1 MSGGASGIGWWRRP
15 GWARPLPPLVV
26 DGLLAGGLG
35 LLSVTSALSDRR
47 RGANIPTLGLV
58 LLVALVP
65 ALLVRRRLPGTT
77 LAAVAGL
84 QVGMLALGMPPS
96 ANFAAELVAPYSV
109 AAHGSRRVRL
119 AAAAA
124 AGVAL
129 VAIALLPSGRWSR
142 GDALALMIAG
152 AGAWLLGSVL
162 RDRRAGVA
170 ELAERT
176 ARLERERELEAR
188 RAAAEERLRIAR
200 ELHDVVAHNLS
211 VVVVQAQAA
220 QRILDRDTDRA
231 RGVVVSIERTGR
243 EALDEMRRL
252 LGVLRAGKRRGGPA
266 LPRRRPGADR
276 LRRRSRR
283 RRPPGRRLRA
293 GVGPRPGR
301 HAGAGGAVRRR
312 PGRWAPAG
320 RRLPG
325 ARPAAA
331 GGRAGMSIRVLLA
344 DDQPLLR
351 TGFRMILEAE
361 PDIEVV
367 GEAGDGES
375 AVRLARRERP
385 DVVLM
390 DIRMPVM
397 DGVRA
402 TRELAR
408 EDGVRVL
415 ILTTFHLDEYVV
427 EALRA
432 GASGFLLKD
441 VPATELTGAIRVV
454 AAGDAVVAPAVTR
467 RLLDRFAHRLPSAQ
481 AGEGAPAPSAL
492 EALTDRELGVLRLV
506 ARGLSN
512 AEVAAEL
519 VVTETTVKT
528 HVHHL
533 LTKLGLRDRVQLVVV
548 AYEAGLVLPG
558 STS

>member
-1 MSGGASGIGWWRRP
+1 MSGRASGIGWWRRP

-109 AAHGSRRVRL
+109 AAYGSRRVRL

-220 QRILDRDTDRA
+220 QRILDRDADRA

-252 LGVLRAGKRRGGPA
+252 LSVLRAGEPSAGTDAGADGLFGPQPGLARIGELVEQVRSAGLPVTVRVEGAERPLTAAVDLSAYRIVQEALTNSLKHAGPASAEVVLRYRAADLELTVSDDGRGGA
-266 LPRRRPGADR
+266 ARLDGGAAPGSGHGLVGMRERVELFGGDLA
-276 LRRRSRR
+276 
-283 RRPPGRRLRA
+283 A
-293 GVGPRPGR
+293 GPRPG
-301 HAGAGGAVRRR
+301 GGYQVR
-312 PGRWAPAG
+312 A
-320 RRLPG
+320 RLP
-325 ARPAAA
+325 
-331 GGRAGMSIRVLLA
+331 
-344 DDQPLLR
+344 
-351 TGFRMILEAE
+351 LE
-361 PDIEVV
+361 
-367 GEAGDGES
+367 
-375 AVRLARRERP
+375 
-385 DVVLM
+385 
-390 DIRMPVM
+390 
-397 DGVRA
+397 
-402 TRELAR
+402 
-408 EDGVRVL
+408 
-415 ILTTFHLDEYVV
+415 
-427 EALRA
+427 
-432 GASGFLLKD
+432 
-441 VPATELTGAIRVV
+441 
-454 AAGDAVVAPAVTR
+454 VAPA
-467 RLLDRFAHRLPSAQ
+467 
-481 AGEGAPAPSAL
+481 
-492 EALTDRELGVLRLV
+492 
-506 ARGLSN
+506 
-512 AEVAAEL
+512 
-519 VVTETTVKT
+519 
-528 HVHHL
+528 
-533 LTKLGLRDRVQLVVV
+533 
-548 AYEAGLVLPG
+548 
-558 STS
+558 

>member
-188 RAAAEERLRIAR
+188 RAAADRSRRPLRLPDRAGG
-200 ELHDVVAHNLS
+200 AHQL
-211 VVVVQAQAA
+211 AQA
-220 QRILDRDTDRA
+220 R
-231 RGVVVSIERTGR
+231 RT
-243 EALDEMRRL
+243 
-252 LGVLRAGKRRGGPA
+252 GKRRGGPA